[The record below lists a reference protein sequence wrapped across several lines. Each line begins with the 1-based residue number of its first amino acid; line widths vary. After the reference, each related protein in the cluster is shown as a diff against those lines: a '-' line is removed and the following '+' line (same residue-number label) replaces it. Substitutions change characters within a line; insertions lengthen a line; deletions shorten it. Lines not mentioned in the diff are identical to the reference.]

1 MKFKSIK
8 ELEKGCGRGM
18 QSGRTFCGNKHKK
31 KDYVLLCSKC
41 LALLTQTK
49 DIVKIINEGWEKHL
63 DKYMNRLKHTC
74 NLCKFVEE
82 LLARIKGEE
91 K

>member
-1 MKFKSIK
+1 MKPIK
-8 ELEKGCGRGM
+8 EL
-18 QSGRTFCGNKHKK
+18 KK
-31 KDYVLLCSKC
+31 EIKRISEEHRDESETPYILK
-41 LALLTQTK
+41 QTK